1 MKKRL
6 TMSLIASA
14 LILGL
19 GTLSLQADEGMK
31 DTVAQKE
38 AQALQKNGVPGEST
52 AKATEEELQEK
63 DLFMSKIDA
72 SKFAQEARMD
82 RMKRLQRIFRREAA
96 FHQEKDL
103 LKRTPKEVM
112 EAIRLTGKAAQ
123 DIRMNKL
130 KEAAKDL
137 ETASKDFDKALKA
150 NPKLDLLPV
159 AQAIQIKTFAGST
172 ATIEKALELA
182 DKLIKKHATQDARD
196 LLMPLRDEMDFTVQY
211 LPMKTYPLVT
221 KKAAEL
227 LKKGKA
233 REALMVLSQG
243 FGTLVAVTDIVPIP
257 LMLAQDMTMEA
268 AKLAKEKKKEALKL
282 LESAKNELKRA
293 ELLGYTQRHAPEYKA
308 LTDQINAIEKE
319 IKGKNEPAKLYKE
332 LQNKFDTLFKKVR
345 KDEKR

>member
-6 TMSLIASA
+6 RMSLVASA

-19 GTLSLQADEGMK
+19 GTMSLQAGTGLN
-31 DTVAQKE
+31 DTVAKKE
-38 AQALQKNGVPGEST
+38 AQALQKNGVPGESA

-63 DLFMSKIDA
+63 NLFMSKLDA
-72 SKFAQEARMD
+72 SKFAKEARLD
-82 RMKRLQRIFRREAA
+82 RMKRLERIFRREAA

-103 LKRTPKEVM
+103 LKKTPKEVM
-112 EAIRLTGKAAQ
+112 EAIRMTARAAQ
-123 DIRMNKL
+123 DIRRNKL
-130 KEAAKDL
+130 DSAAKDL
-137 ETASKDFDKALKA
+137 EIASKDFDKALKA

-172 ATIEKALELA
+172 ATIEKALKLA
-182 DKLIKKHATQDARD
+182 DELIQKHATQDARD

-233 REALMVLSQG
+233 KEALMVLSQG
-243 FGTLVAVTDIVPIP
+243 FGTLVAVTDVVPIP

-268 AKLAKEKKKEALKL
+268 SKLAKEKKKEALKL
-282 LESAKNELKRA
+282 LEAAKNELKRA
-293 ELLGYTQRHAPEYKA
+293 ELLGYTQKHSPEYKA
-308 LTDQINAIEKE
+308 LSTQIDAIEKE
-319 IKGKNEPAKLYKE
+319 IKGKNEPAQLYKK
-332 LQNKFDTLFKKVR
+332 LQEKFDTLFKEVR
-345 KDEKR
+345 KDKK

>member
-6 TMSLIASA
+6 TMSLVASA
-14 LILGL
+14 LILGV
-19 GTLSLQADEGMK
+19 GTMSLQAAEGLK

-38 AQALQKNGVPGEST
+38 AQALQKNGVPGESA
-52 AKATEEELQEK
+52 AKATEEELHEK
-63 DLFMSKIDA
+63 DLFMSKLDA
-72 SKFAQEARMD
+72 STFAKEARLD

-103 LKRTPKEVM
+103 LKQTPKEVM
-112 EAIRLTGKAAQ
+112 EAIQMTARAAQ
-123 DIRMNKL
+123 DIRRNKL
-130 KEAAKDL
+130 DSAAKDL
-137 ETASKDFDKALKA
+137 QVASKDFDKALKA

-172 ATIEKALELA
+172 ATIEKALKLA
-182 DKLIKKHATQDARD
+182 DVLIQKHATQDARD

-227 LKKGKA
+227 LKNGKA
-233 REALMVLSQG
+233 KAALMVLSQG
-243 FGTLVAVTDIVPIP
+243 FGTLVAVTDVVPIP

-268 AKLAKEKKKEALKL
+268 SKLAKGKKKEALKL

-293 ELLGYTQRHAPEYKA
+293 ELLGYTQKHSPEYKA
-308 LTDQINAIEKE
+308 LTTQINAIEKE
-319 IKGKNEPAKLYKE
+319 IQGKNEPAKLYE
-332 LQNKFDTLFKKVR
+332 GLQKKFDTLFKEVR
-345 KDEKR
+345 KDRK